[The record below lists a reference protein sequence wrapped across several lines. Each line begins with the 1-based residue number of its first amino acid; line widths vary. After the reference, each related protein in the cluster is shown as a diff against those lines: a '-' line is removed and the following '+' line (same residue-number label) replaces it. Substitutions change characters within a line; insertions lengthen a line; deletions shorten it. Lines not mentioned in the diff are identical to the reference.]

1 MTRTIFVYLHN
12 EGTDVWRPVEATDCG
27 HGMYRITSVQTDPD
41 ERWKFRTGDLVRCET
56 REFHGGDGLVAVE
69 RIEAEPTPVRI
80 IDGAAFE
87 TLDEFYDEIER
98 ALIPG
103 AKWGR
108 NLDAFNDIL
117 RGGFGTPDGGFVLV
131 WRNADLS
138 RRRLGHDETAR
149 ILRVRLGTCHPSNR
163 EAVKA
168 DAEAAARGEGPTLF
182 DTLVEIVRDH
192 GPGGEEPEDNVLLR
206 LE

>member
-1 MTRTIFVYLHN
+1 MSETTTIFVFLHN

-27 HGMYRITSVQTDPD
+27 HGTYRIASEQTDPD
-41 ERWKFRTGDLVRCET
+41 ERWEFRTGDLVRCE
-56 REFHGGDGLVAVE
+56 RRALSGGSSLVAVE
-69 RIEAEPTPVRI
+69 RIEAEPTPVRV

-103 AKWGR
+103 ARWGR
-108 NLDAFNDIL
+108 NLDALNDIL
-117 RGGFGTPDGGFVLV
+117 RGGFGTPEGGFVLV

-138 RRRLGHDETAR
+138 RQRLGHD
-149 ILRVRLGTCHPSNR
+149 G
-163 EAVKA
+163 
-168 DAEAAARGEGPTLF
+168 AATERGEGPTLF
-182 DTLVEIVRDH
+182 DTIVEIIRDH
-192 GPGGEEPEDNVLLR
+192 GPGGEQQEDNVVLR